1 VGFLRLHIEILL
13 LFYPGLRPNRIRS
26 QEKIGKKTCQDC
38 QWESIGRSEMQWKGN
53 GQKGL
58 QYFTQCAGGVAM
70 RERFQKLRAKWTMRR
85 DRRPRFRT
93 VLGPFPK
100 LSQHIVLNSKVVG
113 EDESE

>member
-1 VGFLRLHIEILL
+1 
-13 LFYPGLRPNRIRS
+13 
-26 QEKIGKKTCQDC
+26 
-38 QWESIGRSEMQWKGN
+38 
-53 GQKGL
+53 
-58 QYFTQCAGGVAM
+58 M
-70 RERFQKLRAKWTMRR
+70 RKRFQKLRAKWTMRR